1 MSKKI
6 LAHICTKLGFFIV
19 KLTEIKI
26 NEKKSSFSSESSN
39 PSGGKEKWI
48 GNQWI
53 KRKRLY
59 IPVCWAKAKCYY
71 FFKVKDE

>member
-39 PSGGKEKWI
+39 PSGSKEK
-48 GNQWI
+48 
-53 KRKRLY
+53 
-59 IPVCWAKAKCYY
+59 
-71 FFKVKDE
+71 